1 MTDTAS
7 EPLIT
12 SNDTGADEREY
23 EQGKS
28 VDEELEEVDVN
39 ESALV
44 SPGIFI
50 WTLTLCA
57 GISGLLFGYE
67 YVPTFLRLNY
77 IFVLHL
83 LLVILLCIARCARIA
98 R

>member
-12 SNDTGADEREY
+12 SDDAGADEREY
-23 EQGKS
+23 EQRKR
-28 VDEELEEVDVN
+28 VDEEPEELDVN

-44 SPGIFI
+44 SPGVFI

-67 YVPTFLRLNY
+67 YVPTFPYLNH
-77 IFVLHL
+77 ILAFHL
-83 LLVILLCIARCARIA
+83 LHAI
-98 R
+98 